1 MFLNC
6 FSGMIVKMWIS
17 SRFVSSSEISYSSSI
32 FFDACAGIIPIAS
45 INLCFFRISVLNFS
59 ISFWVLSIFFFR
71 ASSIWFDIGRLPSF
85 DFGMYSFA
93 RFCSTEFS

>member
-6 FSGMIVKMWIS
+6 FSGIIVKMWIS

-32 FFDACAGIIPIAS
+32 FFDACAGIIPMAS
-45 INLCFFRISVLNFS
+45 MNLCFFRISVLNFS

-71 ASSIWFDIGRLPSF
+71 ASSIWLDIGRFPSF
-85 DFGMYSFA
+85 DFG
-93 RFCSTEFS
+93 T